1 MNALNRLARI
11 AYAFV
16 AMNSAAIAGLVALV
30 QRRRVW

>member
-16 AMNSAAIAGLVALV
+16 TMNSAAIAGLVALV

>member
-1 MNALNRLARI
+1 MNAINRLARL

-16 AMNSAAIAGLVALV
+16 TMNSAAVAGLFALV

>member
-1 MNALNRLARI
+1 MNAINRLARL

-16 AMNSAAIAGLVALV
+16 AMNSAAVAGLLALV